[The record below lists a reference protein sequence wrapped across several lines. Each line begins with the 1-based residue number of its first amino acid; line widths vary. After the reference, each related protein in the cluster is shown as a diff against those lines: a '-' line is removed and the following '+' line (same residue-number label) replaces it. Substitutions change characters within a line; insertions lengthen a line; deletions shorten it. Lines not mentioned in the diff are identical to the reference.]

1 MERRRANDLANQE
14 WHGGGLPRR
23 EVRAREFR
31 RRGRRCPRAEAAP
44 LLASASSLSN
54 SRWSAGSGRSPRG
67 PGAAERLALPGEEIT
82 PRLHRAEPG
91 LISGVHAEL
100 HAERWGDDWRVS
112 LEDHSS
118 QGIGGNQLTE
128 CWQNWMMRER
138 LPRAPHQSL
147 WSPGRNSVLRKPHLH
162 PAEIDVGVLGSTQR
176 E

>member
-54 SRWSAGSGRSPRG
+54 SRWSAGTGRSPRG

-82 PRLHRAEPG
+82 PRLHRAVIRNEAGAWREKAGFALHDLGEHFPLFLSHLEKPRFRSILLESVRTRLHCLLG
-91 LISGVHAEL
+91 GDSGFTSH
-100 HAERWGDDWRVS
+100 WG
-112 LEDHSS
+112 SS
-118 QGIGGNQLTE
+118 
-128 CWQNWMMRER
+128 
-138 LPRAPHQSL
+138 
-147 WSPGRNSVLRKPHLH
+147 
-162 PAEIDVGVLGSTQR
+162 
-176 E
+176 